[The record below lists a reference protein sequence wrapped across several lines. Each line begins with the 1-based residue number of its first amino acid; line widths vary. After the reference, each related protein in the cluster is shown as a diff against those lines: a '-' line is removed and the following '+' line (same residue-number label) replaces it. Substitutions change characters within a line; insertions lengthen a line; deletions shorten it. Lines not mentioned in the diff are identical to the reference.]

1 MLKIDKIYP
10 SSICQTM
17 VAIMSADK
25 IKLAK
30 LPLFTSNLIP
40 F

>member
-10 SSICQTM
+10 SSICQTI

-25 IKLAK
+25 ISYEA
-30 LPLFTSNLIP
+30 SVV
-40 F
+40 